1 MDVQVDSESDN
12 SPHDHKPSTLP
23 LFDGSNKT
31 VLEALAGYFTG
42 FLHIPP
48 SVKVHFQVCFLM
60 KILMSCLKAIT
71 YHHRTMSKHTI
82 LLNHNYRL
90 QFATTC
96 ARTIALFF
104 GTDRYNYTK
113 LKNAESVIEADMPQT
128 VNPLEDLSITLLVL
142 KSTSLL
148 SPKLLA
154 KKAHSTI
161 FTSLTS
167 LGSIN
172 HVISW
177 VESISWGHV
186 VPSAN
191 SSSLMAGMILSVCA
205 SDCPL
210 GDLAAIAE

>member
-1 MDVQVDSESDN
+1 MEVTRQFWR
-12 SPHDHKPSTLP
+12 LWR
-23 LFDGSNKT
+23 GI
-31 VLEALAGYFTG
+31 FTG

-113 LKNAESVIEADMPQT
+113 LKKCRKCNRSQYAANGQSPRRFVYY
-128 VNPLEDLSITLLVL
+128 PLGPKVYLPPLPPPPPTPHY
-142 KSTSLL
+142 
-148 SPKLLA
+148 SPKRPTAPFSHHWHHLA
-154 KKAHSTI
+154 Q
-161 FTSLTS
+161 
-167 LGSIN
+167 
-172 HVISW
+172 
-177 VESISWGHV
+177 
-186 VPSAN
+186 
-191 SSSLMAGMILSVCA
+191 
-205 SDCPL
+205 
-210 GDLAAIAE
+210 

>member
-1 MDVQVDSESDN
+1 MYRW
-12 SPHDHKPSTLP
+12 
-23 LFDGSNKT
+23 T
-31 VLEALAGYFTG
+31 VKVIIRLMITNLQPYRCLMEVTRQFWRLWRGIFTG

-48 SVKVHFQVCFLM
+48 SVIVHFQVCFLM